1 MSQSHT
7 YLNVFTVQEFKRD
20 GGETARSWTKIGVAF
35 PHGDDK
41 EGFNIQLNALPLDG
55 KCVALPP
62 DPASENEEPETRSAD
77 RGNGERSTRTSPR
90 ERRR

>member
-1 MSQSHT
+1 MSQSPT
-7 YLNVFTVQEFKRD
+7 YLNVFTVQEYERD
-20 GGETARSWTKIGVAF
+20 GKTQHSWNKIGVAF

-62 DPASENEEPETRSAD
+62 DPASETQEPEGRAAE
-77 RGNGERSTRTSPR
+77 RGHGERSTRSSPR